1 MVKFFVTGSRK
12 KRIVFLLSLFQ
23 LACYCN
29 AQISTFVPIKDN
41 VAWFPFNSSISDSSG
56 KGNHLTNYNGVK
68 AINDRFGVANN
79 ARYFNGTN
87 QDLKSSHSSSL
98 TISSDLTLCAWIL
111 DSNTNSK
118 YQTIIAKRQSG
129 FWNYAL
135 TISHDTLITKK
146 GRNKVV
152 TSRRNV
158 GPVVDFKFSL
168 DTIPLNR
175 WVHVAVAVKSDTV
188 RFYLDGR
195 EISCLVDSNILFPK
209 SFGKV
214 FSIPAKDPLGG
225 LSVGSDNDGG
235 EFFKGR
241 LDDVGIW
248 RRALTVCEIRA
259 LSKSKAWID
268 LKPFHG
274 FVYRKCGIDSL
285 AMNAVSGMKTYLWS
299 VGSTKQKLIV
309 KKSGKYSVLMND
321 SFGCE
326 YRDTITVVFSNPKFS
341 FSSDSLLL
349 KNCKRDSL
357 RVSVGSKWKSV
368 VWSHGKK
375 DSVVF
380 LKNSGFYS
388 VLLTDTNDCKVSD
401 TTYFGNPGKVDLV
414 LLSIDSVKCNA
425 GNTGRIVTSLF
436 GGFVPLKLKWNDP
449 LGQTTPTVVDLSAGN
464 YRGILQDRFGCSD
477 TLDAIV
483 GQPKLLYATV
493 AATDSV
499 NCFGGKDGR
508 AFVSVT
514 GGISPYTYKWNDP
527 LGQAGSLAVGL
538 KAGGYSV
545 IIKDAKGCTTNAN
558 GTVHQPGKM
567 VLSILKVDSVRCF
580 GESNGKIAMKIVG
593 GNGVNSYF
601 WSDLKKQRTLDADSL
616 SIGLYRLKALDQY
629 NCSDSI
635 STSVFGP
642 TLLKINF
649 QSMDSAKC
657 FGDNSGKLKVFSS
670 GGNGGDFIVW
680 NDPLKQKQ
688 FQATSLKAG
697 SYKAIVIDK
706 KGCKDSIFL
715 SVLEPSKIL
724 VSLIAHDSANC
735 YLSKDGSLE
744 VSSVGGTGWRKY
756 QWNDN
761 LNQTTTR
768 ASNLSAGVYRLRVY
782 DQYGCAD
789 TQYYNVLQPAPLDL
803 IVDGLDSVTCFNG
816 VDGKLTIRGIGGS
829 GAYQYF
835 WMDSVNRKSR
845 FAYGL
850 SSKKYKSYVIDFHGC
865 KDSLEFVMP
874 QPMQLKASVRF
885 TDSVNCFGG
894 SDGRVFTMTSGGNG
908 GFKYQWD
915 DPYRQKLDSAIFLKK
930 GKYKMIV
937 NDIYQ
942 CRDSLIAEVFEPA
955 KVSMSIVK
963 VDSVSCFKFSD
974 GKILVNSF
982 GGTGFYKYFWSSNPP
997 QYTALATGLSAGFY
1011 RVWVTDN
1018 YGCSDSSS
1026 AMVYEPDSITLEIMG
1041 GIHTMKGSKIQLT
1054 SVAMPIQPYFYSW
1067 EPKSIFGNQWNLK
1080 EPNVIIPNS
1089 GIVKLTITNL
1099 KGCPL
1104 SDTAYIKVVLPPK
1117 EFMPTGFTPNGD
1129 GLNQGFGVP
1138 DIFET
1143 VSFIIYDRWGGKVF
1157 SGDNNHPRWDG
1168 TINGE
1173 LASPGVYVY
1182 MFEAILKGTN
1192 QRISYGGSVTLIR

>member
-514 GGISPYTYKWNDP
+514 GGISPYTYMWN
-527 LGQAGSLAVGL
+527 
-538 KAGGYSV
+538 
-545 IIKDAKGCTTNAN
+545 
-558 GTVHQPGKM
+558 
-567 VLSILKVDSVRCF
+567 
-580 GESNGKIAMKIVG
+580 
-593 GNGVNSYF
+593 
-601 WSDLKKQRTLDADSL
+601 
-616 SIGLYRLKALDQY
+616 
-629 NCSDSI
+629 
-635 STSVFGP
+635 ST
-642 TLLKINF
+642 
-649 QSMDSAKC
+649 
-657 FGDNSGKLKVFSS
+657 
-670 GGNGGDFIVW
+670 
-680 NDPLKQKQ
+680 
-688 FQATSLKAG
+688 
-697 SYKAIVIDK
+697 
-706 KGCKDSIFL
+706 
-715 SVLEPSKIL
+715 
-724 VSLIAHDSANC
+724 
-735 YLSKDGSLE
+735 
-744 VSSVGGTGWRKY
+744 
-756 QWNDN
+756 
-761 LNQTTTR
+761 
-768 ASNLSAGVYRLRVY
+768 
-782 DQYGCAD
+782 
-789 TQYYNVLQPAPLDL
+789 
-803 IVDGLDSVTCFNG
+803 
-816 VDGKLTIRGIGGS
+816 
-829 GAYQYF
+829 
-835 WMDSVNRKSR
+835 
-845 FAYGL
+845 
-850 SSKKYKSYVIDFHGC
+850 
-865 KDSLEFVMP
+865 
-874 QPMQLKASVRF
+874 
-885 TDSVNCFGG
+885 
-894 SDGRVFTMTSGGNG
+894 
-908 GFKYQWD
+908 
-915 DPYRQKLDSAIFLKK
+915 
-930 GKYKMIV
+930 
-937 NDIYQ
+937 
-942 CRDSLIAEVFEPA
+942 
-955 KVSMSIVK
+955 
-963 VDSVSCFKFSD
+963 
-974 GKILVNSF
+974 
-982 GGTGFYKYFWSSNPP
+982 PP